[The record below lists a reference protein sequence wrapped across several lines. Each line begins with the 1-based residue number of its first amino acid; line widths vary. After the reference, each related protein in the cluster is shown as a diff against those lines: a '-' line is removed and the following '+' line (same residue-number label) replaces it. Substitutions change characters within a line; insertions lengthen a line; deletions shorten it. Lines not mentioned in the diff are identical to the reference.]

1 MNHHHRPENAD
12 HAASRATTVVPL
24 DQRSD
29 SDGTYDMALP
39 SRRQFLFAA
48 GTLTAATVAASTVGF
63 PSPTGAAS
71 TVEGAHPSTRASL
84 QSRRARALE
93 IRQQAALYQLDQ
105 EVPVPQTNGDEGSYP
120 AGVANYSKALPH
132 NALGE
137 VDPHAYR
144 QLRQAIHSR
153 TPAAF
158 EAVPLGGTA
167 RLANPQ
173 GAFAFALEGAD
184 PHALTV
190 QAPPRFADEAFAG
203 EMVECYWLALARD
216 IPYAQYGQ
224 EPVTAAAINDLKRFS
239 GYEGVNAGNLFRGD
253 FPGLHIGP
261 YLSQF
266 LLQPYLLGTTP
277 VDQRY
282 RTPLSGLDHLTA
294 YQDWLEVQNG
304 EPVPVPASF
313 DEELRYLRN
322 GRDLGECVH
331 RDFTY
336 QGALLAALILLG
348 YGREALDEAN
358 PYQGS
363 STQAGFTT
371 FGGPHVLDL
380 IARVANHAL
389 KAAWYHKWV
398 VHRRL
403 RPEEFGGR
411 IHHHLTGA
419 ARYPIYATLLDS
431 PALDLVFRKYG
442 TYLCPQAYP
451 EGCPTHPAFPGG
463 HASFIGASVTVL
475 KAFFNE
481 AFVIPNPVVPSDD
494 GLSLQPWTGEPLT
507 VGHELNKLAFNVAF
521 GRDTAGVHFRRDEL
535 EGIVLGEATAF
546 SVLTDA
552 NATYHENFEGFSL
565 TTFDGEAVT
574 LDVNPAP

>member
-1 MNHHHRPENAD
+1 MNHYPRPENGD
-12 HAASRATTVVPL
+12 HATARATNLTPRDPRPDADWTVDL
-24 DQRSD
+24 AS
-29 SDGTYDMALP
+29 P
-39 SRRQFLFAA
+39 SRRQFLAAA
-48 GTLTAATVAASTVGF
+48 GALTAATMAASTVGF

-71 TVEGAHPSTRASL
+71 MGAGAHPSTHASL

-93 IRQQAALYQLDQ
+93 IRRKAAMYQLHRKFP
-105 EVPVPQTNGDEGSYP
+105 EPQTNGDEGSYP

-137 VDPHAYR
+137 VDPHAY
-144 QLRQAIHSR
+144 QTLLQAIHSR
-153 TPAAF
+153 RPAAF
-158 EAVPLGGTA
+158 EAVPLGGEA
-167 RLANPQ
+167 GLANPQ
-173 GAFAFALEGAD
+173 SAFAFALEGAD
-184 PHALTV
+184 PHALAV
-190 QAPPRFADEAFAG
+190 QAPPRFADEAFAS

-224 EPVTAAAINDLKRFS
+224 EPVTAAAITDLTRFS
-239 GYEGVNAGNLFRGD
+239 GYEGVNAGTLFRGD

-277 VDQRY
+277 VEQRY
-282 RTPLSGLDHLTA
+282 RTPLPGLNHLTA

-304 EPVPVPASF
+304 APAPVPASF
-313 DEELRYLRN
+313 DEAPRYLRN
-322 GRDLGECVH
+322 GRDLGEWVH

-336 QGALLAALILLG
+336 QGALVAALILLG

-380 IARVANHAL
+380 LARVANQAL
-389 KAAWYHKWV
+389 KAAWYHEWV

-419 ARYPIYATLLDS
+419 AQYPIHATLLDS
-431 PALDLVFRKYG
+431 PALDWVYRQYG

-463 HASFIGASVTVL
+463 HASIIGAGVTVL

-481 AFVIPNPVVPSDD
+481 ALVIPNPVVPSDD

-521 GRDTAGVHFRRDEL
+521 GRDSAGVHFRRDEL
-535 EGIVLGEATAF
+535 EGIVLGEATAL

-552 NATYHENFEGFSL
+552 NATYHEPFEGFSL
-565 TTFDGEAVT
+565 RTFDGEAVR